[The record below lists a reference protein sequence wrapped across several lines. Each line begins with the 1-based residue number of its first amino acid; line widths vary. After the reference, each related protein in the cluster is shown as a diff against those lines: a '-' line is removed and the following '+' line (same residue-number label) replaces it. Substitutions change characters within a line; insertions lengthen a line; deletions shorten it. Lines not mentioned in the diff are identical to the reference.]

1 MNPSRAPAAE
11 NVRQARNSHET
22 KSHERAR
29 FLVTRNQQKHP
40 DRGSIRTSHDGRIS
54 GSGEL
59 NWTSQKNVLKILDVI
74 DFMREKEKIR
84 KLEFSPGADIFASQ
98 ITIFVSPH

>member
-1 MNPSRAPAAE
+1 M
-11 NVRQARNSHET
+11 
-22 KSHERAR
+22 
-29 FLVTRNQQKHP
+29 
-40 DRGSIRTSHDGRIS
+40 
-54 GSGEL
+54 
-59 NWTSQKNVLKILDVI
+59 LKILDVI